1 MHDLYTWL
9 FRLALPLMLFYLW
22 WRGRADTAYR
32 KRWRER
38 FGSVISHQGTEKYA
52 DGAVRIWIH
61 LASVGETLATI
72 PLIKTL
78 AARHPQW
85 QWLVTTTTPTGSQ
98 RVHEALGP
106 ILNERLLHY
115 YIPFDLPEFLTP
127 FIEDLRPSILIIMET
142 ELWPNLLAVCHK
154 RKIPTI
160 LVNGRLSAKSARGYA
175 RFSGLSRKMLGHI
188 TRVLTQYPT
197 DAERFVDLGMPIER
211 IKAVGSIKFDLHINA
226 DMVSDAEALSRQWRG
241 ESHRQVLLAA
251 STHGGED
258 ELLLDAYDTLRK
270 NFPDLLLVLVPR
282 HPVRADA
289 VARLCRDRGLKA
301 VRRSDGL
308 APNIDD
314 QVLLGDT
321 LGELLCFYGACD
333 VAFVGGSLVPVGG
346 HNMIEPAAWGI
357 PVVCGPHLH
366 NFSTVSSLIQ
376 ESGGLVVAETP
387 QQLAD
392 KVAVWLSNK
401 EQRVSA
407 GDRAQQ
413 VASRNSGAL
422 GRTVTEIEEL
432 MCANVS

>member
-38 FGSVISHQGTEKYA
+38 FGSVISHQDTEKCS

-61 LASVGETLATI
+61 SASVGETLATI

-115 YIPFDLPEFLTP
+115 YIPFDLPEFLSP
-127 FIEDLRPSILIIMET
+127 FINDLRPSILIIMET
-142 ELWPNLLAVCHK
+142 ELWPNLLAVCNK
-154 RKIPTI
+154 RKISTI

-188 TRVLTQYPT
+188 TQVLTQYPA

-211 IKAVGSIKFDLHINA
+211 IKAVGSIKFDLHVNSDMLSNA
-226 DMVSDAEALSRQWRG
+226 EVLSNQWRG
-241 ESHRQVLLAA
+241 KNHRQVLLAA
-251 STHGGED
+251 STHNGED
-258 ELLLDAYDTLRK
+258 ELLLDAYEILRK

-282 HPVRADA
+282 HPVRADS
-289 VARLCRDRGLKA
+289 VARLCKDRGLNT
-301 VRRSDGL
+301 VRRSEGT
-308 APNIDD
+308 APKIDD
-314 QVLLGDT
+314 QILLGDT

-376 ESGGLVVAETP
+376 ESGGLAVAETP

-392 KVAVWLSNK
+392 KIADWLSNK
-401 EQRVSA
+401 EERIAA
-407 GDRAQQ
+407 GNNAQQ
-413 VASRNSGAL
+413 VALRNSGAL

-432 MCANVS
+432 MCAKLS

>member
-1 MHDLYTWL
+1 
-9 FRLALPLMLFYLW
+9 
-22 WRGRADTAYR
+22 
-32 KRWRER
+32 
-38 FGSVISHQGTEKYA
+38 
-52 DGAVRIWIH
+52 
-61 LASVGETLATI
+61 
-72 PLIKTL
+72 
-78 AARHPQW
+78 
-85 QWLVTTTTPTGSQ
+85 
-98 RVHEALGP
+98 
-106 ILNERLLHY
+106 
-115 YIPFDLPEFLTP
+115 
-127 FIEDLRPSILIIMET
+127 MET

-258 ELLLDAYDTLRK
+258 ELLLDAYDILRK

-289 VARLCRDRGLKA
+289 VARLCKNRGLKA

-333 VAFVGGSLVPVGG
+333 IAFVGGSLVPVGG

-392 KVAVWLSNK
+392 KVAVWLNNK

-422 GRTVTEIEEL
+422 GRTVTEIEGL
-432 MCANVS
+432 MCDKVS